1 MKMNLFC
8 KKHKSFPLELKL
20 LFLLLIKPI
29 NLSNIVY
36 IFVLNKILKFSDCIC
51 FNLLFTWRRAIY
63 YSWISDQR
71 RQAAKKDGCLCCIVH
86 NNFKPEQTTK
96 KSVLNV
102 IFGKVGNILTY
113 TVVQVS
119 VILLTVVFFAIGL
132 WGMLSLT
139 QVTLGLKVKRVAH
152 LSMQEDPWSKMHVRF
167 FSWHMKVKVHHMAD
181 GQLAQKQAEN
191 GLQSRSSENGKTA
204 VWHYGLKLQW

>member
-1 MKMNLFC
+1 MDLFC

-152 LSMQEDPWSKMHVRF
+152 LSMEEDLWSKMHVRF
-167 FSWHMKVKVHHMAD
+167 F
-181 GQLAQKQAEN
+181 LLTLE
-191 GLQSRSSENGKTA
+191 SESTSHGWWPIGTKKTIYKTA
-204 VWHYGLKLQW
+204 APFSVTIAT